1 MVGVG
6 EIEMNMQLDTN
17 IGQHTPKVVP
27 VMELPFDM
35 MEIPDYQ
42 RPYKWTVK
50 NVNQLI
56 SDLVEFRHTNHYRLG
71 TLVLSKNQIVD
82 GQQRIV
88 TLALLMQV
96 IAKHR
101 SNGLPEK
108 YQSTMLK
115 LDAFCARIHFRNVYS
130 LHNVVENVRA
140 IEERITEVT
149 DEQLVTFLMEQC
161 ELVVVW
167 IDDISEAFQFFD
179 SQNARGKELAAHD
192 LLKAYHLREMPGEK
206 NLQCLTTWKTT
217 KTDKLK
223 ELFLML
229 YRAKRWSQ
237 RHSARWFTKDEIEVF
252 KGVSVD
258 VKDPYPYYRL
268 ELLAHKSDE
277 PYPYNLDD
285 QIVNGSRFFEMIC
298 YYLKLERQM
307 DDLSKRFASDSLA
320 WKVLEKAKNHKGSY
334 RSGDTYT
341 WEMFRVAV
349 MYYLDRFGHVE
360 LEKILPKLFLWAY
373 RMRLVNSAVQQKTMD
388 KYASQGDSMLC
399 IIHEAKTP
407 YDIINLPQPTLSM
420 SDVKATKCDE
430 IKDLFR
436 QMKKLYGNE

>member
-1 MVGVG
+1 MKNEDNSPLKV
-6 EIEMNMQLDTN
+6 
-17 IGQHTPKVVP
+17 PRVVP
-27 VMELPFDM
+27 VMELPFDV

-71 TLVLSKNQIVD
+71 TLVLSGNHIVD

-88 TLALLMQV
+88 TLALLLQV

-101 SNGLPEK
+101 PNGLPEK
-108 YQSTMLK
+108 YQQTNAK
-115 LDAFCARIHFRNVYS
+115 LDAFCARIQFRNIYS
-130 LHNVVENVRA
+130 MHNVVENIRA

-149 DEQLVTFLMEQC
+149 DDQLVTFLMEQC

-179 SQNARGKELAAHD
+179 SQNARGKDLAAHD
-192 LLKAYHLREMPGEK
+192 LLKAYHLREMPGET
-206 NLQCLTTWKTT
+206 NLQSLTTWKTT

-237 RHSARWFTKDEIEVF
+237 RHGARWFTKDEIEAF

-258 VKDPYPYYRL
+258 VKNPYPYYRL
-268 ELLAHKSDE
+268 ELLAHKSEE

-298 YYLKLERQM
+298 HYLKLEQQL
-307 DDLSKRFASDSLA
+307 DDLPKRLAADSLA
-320 WKVLEKAKNHKGSY
+320 RNVLEIAKNHEGSY
-334 RSGDTYT
+334 RTGDTYT
-341 WEMFRVAV
+341 LEMFRVAV
-349 MYYLDRFGHVE
+349 LYYFDRFGFVE
-360 LEKILPKLFLWAY
+360 MEKVLSKLFLWAY

-407 YDIINLPQPTLSM
+407 YDIINLPQPALLM
-420 SDVKATKCDE
+420 SDVKALKCGE